1 MKLHLERQ
9 EQTHEFTVGRL
20 SVDGEPECWVLED
33 PVRDGPKVPGSTAI
47 PPGTYRLARDYSNR
61 FKRRMLHVLGVPGF
75 EGVRIHAGN
84 TVYDTEG
91 CLLVGEARDGARLV
105 RSKLALAALEAKV
118 FAALERGEACTIEI
132 TAKGATA

>member
-9 EQTHEFTVGRL
+9 EQTSEFTIGRL
-20 SVDGEPECWVLED
+20 CVDGEPECWVLED
-33 PVRDGPKVPGSTAI
+33 PVRDGPKVPGATAI
-47 PPGTYRLARDYSNR
+47 PAGSYKVVRDYSNR

-84 TVYDTEG
+84 TVHDTEG
-91 CLLVGEARDGARLV
+91 CLLVGEAREGAKLL

-118 FAALERGEACTIEI
+118 FASLERGEPCTIEI
-132 TAKGATA
+132 AAKGAAA